1 LAEQSS
7 TLLDNHPRIKELKA
21 QLAVLDTQIR
31 DEASK
36 VSRSLDNDARIAG
49 GRVEGL
55 SASLDQLKKQAT
67 SSNGQDVQLRAL
79 DREAKAQRDLLES
92 YLAKYR
98 EANTR
103 ENIDAAPA
111 DGRIISRASV
121 SNAPAYPKKL
131 PIVLIATLATLLLSA
146 GTILTGELLR
156 ITTPRLIATRAEPV
170 VVREPAAA
178 RVPERSLEMVD
189 APEAAVAP
197 EIYPVAEFNPPSLE
211 TPTEITE
218 IEQLAESLR
227 HAGDAARKVTILGTA
242 SSESITLTALTLA
255 RLMARDAR
263 VVVADL
269 SVSSPTISA
278 ISVDPTAPGLVEL
291 MLGEASFSQVI
302 TRDRLSRVH
311 LVSAG
316 RPGSDRSLLQ
326 SPRLTLA
333 IDALLR
339 VYDHVL
345 LDAGLASDLPAE
357 LLTSQARAVVV
368 PDASMASDAR
378 TLMCDQLKAVGFS
391 DVTMLTKPTL
401 PSDAVDPGP
410 RVVAA

>member
-1 LAEQSS
+1 
-7 TLLDNHPRIKELKA
+7 
-21 QLAVLDTQIR
+21 
-31 DEASK
+31 
-36 VSRSLDNDARIAG
+36 
-49 GRVEGL
+49 
-55 SASLDQLKKQAT
+55 
-67 SSNGQDVQLRAL
+67 
-79 DREAKAQRDLLES
+79 
-92 YLAKYR
+92 
-98 EANTR
+98 
-103 ENIDAAPA
+103 
-111 DGRIISRASV
+111 
-121 SNAPAYPKKL
+121 
-131 PIVLIATLATLLLSA
+131 
-146 GTILTGELLR
+146 
-156 ITTPRLIATRAEPV
+156 
-170 VVREPAAA
+170 
-178 RVPERSLEMVD
+178 
-189 APEAAVAP
+189 
-197 EIYPVAEFNPPSLE
+197 
-211 TPTEITE
+211 
-218 IEQLAESLR
+218 
-227 HAGDAARKVTILGTA
+227 
-242 SSESITLTALTLA
+242 
-255 RLMARDAR
+255 
-263 VVVADL
+263 VADL

-391 DVTMLTKPTL
+391 DVAMLSKPTL